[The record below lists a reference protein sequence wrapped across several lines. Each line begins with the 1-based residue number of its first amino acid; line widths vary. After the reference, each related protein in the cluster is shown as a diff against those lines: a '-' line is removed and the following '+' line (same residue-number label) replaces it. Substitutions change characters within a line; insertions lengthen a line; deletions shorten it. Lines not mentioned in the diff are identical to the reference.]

1 MVHLSEL
8 LLKSSCAALSPFI
21 LFSKSVLDSFNW
33 LTANFL
39 SWLVNA
45 VFFTVPANPVITRV
59 VRRMR
64 PLVLLSM
71 ALKLLWVRWLIHLPK
86 TAKIVKVSYLLICRS
101 NRWQLFQR
109 SFFNHSAFSIPDAL
123 HYYEGI
129 GVNFLYRIGQPANFQ
144 PCYNSK

>member
-39 SWLVNA
+39 SWLVSA
-45 VFFTVPANPVITRV
+45 EFFTVPANPVITRV
-59 VRRMR
+59 VRRIQ

-71 ALKLLWVRWLIHLPK
+71 DLKLIWVRWLIQIPK
-86 TAKIVKVSYLLICRS
+86 TAKIVKVSYLLICSS
-101 NRWQLFQR
+101 NGRKLFQR
-109 SFFNHSAFSIPDAL
+109 PFFNHSTFGIPDAL

-129 GVNFLYRIGQPANFQ
+129 GVNFLYRIGQSANFQ